1 MPNSTNKFIIRH
13 NIIERSGMMQCA
25 NTELITHVID
35 QCNWKKVFLNKN
47 VFEKVI
53 IFKEIILNMLK
64 KA

>member
-1 MPNSTNKFIIRH
+1 
-13 NIIERSGMMQCA
+13 MMQCA

-35 QCNWKKVFLNKN
+35 QCNWKKVFLNRN

-53 IFKEIILNMLK
+53 IFKETVLNILN